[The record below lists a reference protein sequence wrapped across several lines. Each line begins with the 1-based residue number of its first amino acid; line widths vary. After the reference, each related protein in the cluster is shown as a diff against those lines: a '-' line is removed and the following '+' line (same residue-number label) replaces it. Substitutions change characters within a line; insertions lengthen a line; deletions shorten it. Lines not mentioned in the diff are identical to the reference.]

1 MDTAELTDGRLQV
14 SGGKDEAV
22 QQPLWLS
29 DGSLAFVSDRES
41 GWWNLWRE
49 TSPGHIK
56 PTVTKDAEFGY
67 PPWIFGYHTYAEL
80 PDGRWAILAVPLQ
93 ACWQGLLCRQSCKE
107 ILCQGVKEHATK
119 PSPPVQQDSG

>member
-1 MDTAELTDGRLQV
+1 M

-29 DGSLAFVSDRES
+29 DSSLAFISDRES

-49 TSPGHIK
+49 TSPGHIQAVIK
-56 PTVTKDAEFGY
+56 KDAEFGY

-80 PDGRWAILAVPLQ
+80 PDGRWVVASQHTTCPLSSSRH
-93 ACWQGLLCRQSCKE
+93 CWWKLDFRLRDRLGIPSCMTTAAWLNCMGL
-107 ILCQGVKEHATK
+107 
-119 PSPPVQQDSG
+119 